1 MCYRPFSI
9 DFPLIKLSFVNL
21 SYAAAIDLNR
31 MTLTSVRNPSEIL
44 GQRNGMSRKDAI
56 QINKMYE
63 CANFV
68 NRV

>member
-21 SYAAAIDLNR
+21 SYAAAIDRNR